1 MLQPVDP
8 LPYLG
13 EIAMSQL
20 MKRTH
25 LVAISTGLKLTV
37 GDSQELSTCETW
49 ARKYHGL
56 HAG

>member
-8 LPYLG
+8 LPYLS

-20 MKRTH
+20 QRAH
-25 LVAISTGLKLTV
+25 LVAMSTGLELAV
-37 GDSQELSTCETW
+37 GDSQEFSTW
-49 ARKYHGL
+49 DRHGSITDS